1 MEVRAVAERERDFCL
16 SLALFFRMMNFK
28 KRILSEDV
36 ISSRWWPLKASPCVV
51 LLLSYAKHIH
61 SLKITSDPNKQGC
74 KYRSNRADAIQL
86 ENSTKLQQQEQASP
100 VHNEIHFYV

>member
-86 ENSTKLQQQEQASP
+86 ENSTKLQQQE
-100 VHNEIHFYV
+100 